1 MIAAEM
7 KRDSRSGASVLD
19 IPAPQRPVPV
29 AVPSA
34 AVPCEDR
41 FILEERLEGES
52 ARLRAARP
60 RPEGAGLS
68 SESVRHVRYLE
79 AWVDR
84 SGDGVEFRLYSFG
97 GELLAVLPTTRSS

>member
-1 MIAAEM
+1 MAAEM
-7 KRDSRSGASVLD
+7 KRDSRSGAPVLD
-19 IPAPQRPVPV
+19 LPAPPRPVPI

-34 AVPCEDR
+34 AVPCGER

-52 ARLRAARP
+52 ARLRATRP

-68 SESVRHVRYLE
+68 AESVRHVRYLE

-84 SGDGVEFRLYSFG
+84 SGDDVEFRLYSSS
-97 GELLAVLPTTRSS
+97 GELLALLPTTRSS